1 MTERMLENRIRKL
14 KELEEQKKQLEKQIE
29 AVKDEIKADM
39 DRKGLEEQ
47 RTGEHIIRFAT
58 VVINRFDS
66 KAFKN
71 GHESLYKKYIKAT
84 ECRRFTI
91 A

>member
-14 KELEEQKKQLEKQIE
+14 KDLEDKKKQIE
-29 AVKDEIKADM
+29 KEIESVKDEIKQDM
-39 DRKGLEEQ
+39 DAKGLEEQ
-47 RTGEHIIRFAT
+47 TAGEHIIRFVT
-58 VVINRFDS
+58 VISSRFDS
-66 KAFKN
+66 KSFKD
-71 GHESLYKKYIKAT
+71 GHAGLYKKYMRAI